1 MSKIWAAAAV
11 SLSIFLGACSSL
23 NYNSDEVPD
32 ISPDNLYKVAKA
44 SMNTGD
50 YTFAQRYLEAIDSR
64 YPFGELSEQVQLDLI
79 YVYYKERESEL
90 ASAQIKR
97 FIRLNPTH
105 PNIDYVY
112 YMKGLTEMQ
121 MRSDMIQDYL
131 GLDRSEKDP
140 SMYLEAFKSFKE
152 LISSYP
158 NSIYAA
164 DARQRMI
171 FIKNELAK
179 RQMAIAKYYYER
191 EAYLSSIRACQT
203 ILRTYRNTEEFKPAM
218 ELMAQGYEK
227 LHLKAPAA
235 NVRAVMNNSFGSNY
249 QAAIVDNG
257 LPKDQ
262 AAAEGPTAPEDEGS
276 WYDFL
281 LFWK

>member
-1 MSKIWAAAAV
+1 MSKIWAVAVV
-11 SLSIFLGACSSL
+11 SLSILLGACSSS

-32 ISPDNLYKVAKA
+32 ISPDSLYKVAKA

-50 YTFAQRYLEAIDSR
+50 YSFAQRYLEALDSR

-121 MRSDMIQDYL
+121 MRSDMLQDFF

-140 SMYLEAFKSFKE
+140 TMYLEAFKSFKE
-152 LISSYP
+152 LITSYP

-179 RQMAIAKYYYER
+179 RQLAIAKYYYER
-191 EAYLSSIRACQT
+191 EAYVSSIRACQT

-227 LHLKAPAA
+227 LRLTGPAS
-235 NVRAVMNNSFGSNY
+235 NTHAVMNSTFGTNY
-249 QAAIVDNG
+249 KSVAINNG
-257 LPKDQ
+257 LNHNQ
-262 AAAEGPTAPEDEGS
+262 AVVEASVEQDEGS

>member
-1 MSKIWAAAAV
+1 MSKIWAVAAI
-11 SLSIFLGACSSL
+11 SLSLFLGACGSS

-32 ISPDNLYKVAKA
+32 ISPDNLYKIAKA

-50 YTFAQRYLEAIDSR
+50 FSFAQRYLEAIDSR

-90 ASAQIKR
+90 ALAQIKR

-140 SMYLEAFKSFKE
+140 TMYLEAFKSFKE
-152 LISSYP
+152 LLTSYP
-158 NSIYAA
+158 ESLYVA

-171 FIKNELAK
+171 YIKNELAK
-179 RQMAIAKYYYER
+179 RQLAIAKYYFER

-203 ILRTYRNTEEFKPAM
+203 ILRTYRNTDEFKPAM
-218 ELMAQGYEK
+218 ELMAQGYDK
-227 LHLKAPAA
+227 LRLQAPAA
-235 NVRAVMNNSFGSNY
+235 NVRAVMNDSFGTAYEAST
-249 QAAIVDNG
+249 NG
-257 LPKDQ
+257 QPV
-262 AAAEGPTAPEDEGS
+262 AEISDDGS

-281 LFWK
+281 MFWK

>member
-1 MSKIWAAAAV
+1 MSKIWAVAVV
-11 SLSIFLGACSSL
+11 SLSILLGACSSS

-32 ISPDNLYKVAKA
+32 ISPDSLYKVAKA

-50 YTFAQRYLEAIDSR
+50 YSFAQRYLEALDSR

-121 MRSDMIQDYL
+121 MRSDMLQDFF

-140 SMYLEAFKSFKE
+140 TMYLEAFKSFKE
-152 LISSYP
+152 LITSYP

-179 RQMAIAKYYYER
+179 RQLAIAKYYYER
-191 EAYLSSIRACQT
+191 EAYVSSIRACQT

-227 LHLKAPAA
+227 LRLTGPAS
-235 NVRAVMNNSFGSNY
+235 NTHAVMNSTFGTNY
-249 QAAIVDNG
+249 KSVAINNG
-257 LPKDQ
+257 LNHTQ
-262 AAAEGPTAPEDEGS
+262 AVVDAPVEQDEGS

>member
-1 MSKIWAAAAV
+1 MSKKVWAAAV
-11 SLSIFLGACSSL
+11 LSLSLLVGACSSS

-50 YTFAQRYLEAIDSR
+50 YSFAQRYLEALDSR

-79 YVYYKERESEL
+79 YVYYKSRESEL
-90 ASAQIKR
+90 ALAQIKR
-97 FIRLNPTH
+97 FLRLNPTH
-105 PNIDYVY
+105 PNVDYVY
-112 YMKGLTEMQ
+112 YMKGLAEMQ
-121 MRSDMIQDYL
+121 SRSDMLQDFI

-140 SMYLEAFKSFKE
+140 TMYLEAFRSFKE
-152 LISSYP
+152 LITSYP
-158 NSIYAA
+158 NSIYAT

-179 RQMAIAKYYYER
+179 RQMAIAKYYFER
-191 EAYLSSIRACQT
+191 EAYLSSIRACQV
-203 ILRTYRNTEEFKPAM
+203 ILRTYRTTEQFKPAM
-218 ELMAQGYEK
+218 ELMAQGYDK
-227 LHLKAPAA
+227 LNLKAPAA
-235 NVRAVMNNSFGSNY
+235 NVRAVMNSSFNSNY
-249 QAAIVDNG
+249 SANATNNG
-257 LPKDQ
+257 LHQGQ
-262 AAAEGPTAPEDEGS
+262 AGGSTVANEDDGS

>member
-1 MSKIWAAAAV
+1 MSKLWAVAAL
-11 SLSIFLGACSSL
+11 SLSIFLGACTSS

-50 YTFAQRYLEAIDSR
+50 YSFAQRYLEALDSR

-97 FIRLNPTH
+97 FLRLNPTH

-121 MRSDMIQDYL
+121 MRSDMLQDFF

-140 SMYLEAFKSFKE
+140 TMYLEAFKSFKE
-152 LISSYP
+152 LLTSYP

-227 LHLKAPAA
+227 LHLLGPAA
-235 NVRAVMNNSFGSNY
+235 NVRTVMNTTFGTNY
-249 QAAIVDNG
+249 KSVAINNG
-257 LPKDQ
+257 LNQDQ
-262 AAAEGPTAPEDEGS
+262 AVEVAPAEEDDGS

>member
-1 MSKIWAAAAV
+1 MSKIWVAAAV
-11 SLSIFLGACSSL
+11 SLSLLLGACSSS

-32 ISPDNLYKVAKA
+32 ISPEGLYKVAKA

-50 YTFAQRYLEAIDSR
+50 YSFAQSYLEALDSR

-90 ASAQIKR
+90 ALAQIKR
-97 FIRLNPTH
+97 FLRLNPTH

-112 YMKGLTEMQ
+112 YMKGLTEIQ
-121 MRSDMIQDYL
+121 LRSDMLQDFF

-140 SMYLEAFKSFKE
+140 TMYLEAFRSFKE
-152 LISSYP
+152 VVTSYP

-179 RQMAIAKYYYER
+179 RQLAIAKYYYER

-203 ILRTYRNTEEFKPAM
+203 ILRTYRNTEEFQPAM
-218 ELMAQGYEK
+218 ELMAKGYEK
-227 LHLKAPAA
+227 LHLQQPAN
-235 NVRAVMNNSFGSNY
+235 NVRKVMNASFGSNY
-249 QAAIVDNG
+249 KAVAMNNG
-257 LPKDQ
+257 Q
-262 AAAEGPTAPEDEGS
+262 VEQVGTQTAEDDGS

-281 LFWK
+281 KFWD